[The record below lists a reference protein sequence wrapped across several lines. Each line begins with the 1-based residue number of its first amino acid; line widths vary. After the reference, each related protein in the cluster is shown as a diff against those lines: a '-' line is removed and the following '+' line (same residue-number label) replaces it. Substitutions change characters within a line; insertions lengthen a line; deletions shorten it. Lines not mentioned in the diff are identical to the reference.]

1 MWHVRGS
8 APLHVCEQWE
18 ALSRNCTFL
27 PLSFPATTSMLPLAH
42 PAQGVESHREQ
53 LFHPFAIH
61 SHLSPPALEP
71 ALSAEP
77 SEVSGAIQQP
87 GGCWGMT
94 CPEEAGELASLG
106 WSCKSN

>member
-1 MWHVRGS
+1 MAHRWVS
-8 APLHVCEQWE
+8 TFAHVCEQWE
-18 ALSRNCTFL
+18 ALSRKHHVCTFL

-53 LFHPFAIH
+53 LFQPSTIH

-77 SEVSGAIQQP
+77 WEVSEAIQQP
-87 GGCWGMT
+87 GGC
-94 CPEEAGELASLG
+94 
-106 WSCKSN
+106 

>member
-1 MWHVRGS
+1 MARRWVS
-8 APLHVCEQWE
+8 TFAHVCEQWE
-18 ALSRNCTFL
+18 ALSRKHHVCTFL

-53 LFHPFAIH
+53 LFQPSTIH

-77 SEVSGAIQQP
+77 WEVSEAIQQP
-87 GGCWGMT
+87 GGC
-94 CPEEAGELASLG
+94 
-106 WSCKSN
+106 